1 MGQGQAAFGEE
12 KMKKFAV
19 VLLAFGLFG
28 LSAFAQS
35 GRSRP
40 RVIVTDKTN
49 NTQKETSVP
58 ESYPTPQPSAPTTPT
73 GKRPPVLIGDTKT
86 TTPTTETVETTGGD
100 DEVIRVETN
109 LVTIPVSVLDRD
121 GRFIAGLRQQDFQIF
136 EDGAEQKIEYFAS
149 VEQPFTVILMLDVSN
164 STEFKID
171 EIQDA
176 AISFVNQLRPE
187 DRVMVMSFDEQVHIL
202 SPVTNNRAMLTS
214 AIRRADFGGGTS
226 LYEAVD
232 KAINQQLVKI
242 EGRKAVVLFSDGVDT
257 TSRRANYQSS
267 IQDAEEADAL
277 FYTIRYDTFT
287 DMGGQNTGYPPSY
300 PRRSGGNG
308 GGWGAILG
316 GILTGGSVQIGNSR
330 GGGGSGTSR
339 NEYEVGRRYLEELS
353 RTTGGRTFEAR
364 SLYNIEAAFSGIAE
378 ELRRQYSIGYYP
390 EAVGQ
395 VGQRKQIKIRTDRQ
409 NAVVRAKNSYIVGAG
424 DGKVNAA
431 TTTTRTAPKINTSRL
446 PF

>member
-1 MGQGQAAFGEE
+1 
-12 KMKKFAV
+12 MKKIAA
-19 VLLAFGLFG
+19 VLLVFGLFT
-28 LSAFAQS
+28 LSALAQS

-40 RVIVTDKTN
+40 RVVVTDNTN
-49 NTQKETSVP
+49 KTQKQTPVP
-58 ESYPTPQPSAPTTPT
+58 QSYPTPQPTTPT
-73 GKRPPVLIGDTKT
+73 TEGGKRPPVLIGDTKKT
-86 TTPTTETVETTGGD
+86 TQTTETVETNGDD

-121 GRFIAGLRQQDFQIF
+121 GRFIAGLGQQDFHIY

-176 AISFVNQLRPE
+176 AIAFVNQLRPV
-187 DRVMVMSFDEQVHIL
+187 DRVMVMSFDEQVHVL
-202 SPVTNNRAMLTS
+202 SPVTNNRAVLTN
-214 AIRRADFGGGTS
+214 AIRQADFGGGTS

-232 KAINQQLVKI
+232 KAINQELVKI

-267 IQDAEEADAL
+267 IRDAEEADAL

-287 DMGGQNTGYPPSY
+287 DMGGQNSGGYPTSY
-300 PRRSGGNG
+300 PRRNG
-308 GGWGAILG
+308 GGSVLGNILG
-316 GILTGGSVQIGNSR
+316 GILSGGSVQIGGSR
-330 GGGGSGTSR
+330 GGGGGSSR
-339 NEYEVGRRYLEELS
+339 GEYELGRRYLEELS

-395 VGQRKQIKIRTDRQ
+395 VGQRKQVKVRTDRQ
-409 NAVVRAKNSYIVGAG
+409 NAVIRAKNSYIVGAG
-424 DGKVNAA
+424 DGKTNTA
-431 TTTTRTAPKINTSRL
+431 TTSRPAPKLNTSRL